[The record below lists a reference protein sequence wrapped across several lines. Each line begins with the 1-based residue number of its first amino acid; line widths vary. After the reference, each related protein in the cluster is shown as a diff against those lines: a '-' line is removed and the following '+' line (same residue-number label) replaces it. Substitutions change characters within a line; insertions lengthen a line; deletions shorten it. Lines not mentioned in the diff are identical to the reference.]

1 MKDLK
6 KKNFS
11 ININYHLKTMKTAD
25 FFFNLAAHTHQH
37 ENEVD
42 T

>member
-25 FFFNLAAHTHQH
+25 FFNLAAHTHQH